1 MAKPQ
6 IRLKGFNDEWD
17 KKGFE
22 DSFSF
27 LKNISFSRAE
37 LDSNIGSVR
46 NVHYGDVLIKFGEL
60 LDVSLD
66 QLPFVKDESL
76 LRSLR
81 KEHLIENGDVIFADA
96 AEDSSVG
103 KCSELIGKVENEV
116 ITSGLHTIPCR
127 PVGTFKPGF
136 WGYYLNSCQFHNQLL
151 PLIQGSKVSG
161 ISKKALCSTVVSYPS
176 PTEQEEIVSYFR
188 SLDALIQAAA
198 KKIDS
203 LKQMK
208 AACMQ
213 SMFPQPG
220 ETAPQVRFKGFSG
233 DWVQAKLGTIFKER
247 NEYDVNAEMLSV
259 TLNQGVIKASE
270 NGRFDNSNNDKSHYR
285 LVKIG
290 DIAYNSMRMWQGA
303 SGCSQYEG
311 IVSPA
316 YTVVAPTEG
325 IFSQFFAYLFKTK
338 EMIKTFR
345 LHSQGLTSDTWN
357 LKYPAFSKISVYYP
371 DSFAEQKQIASFFS
385 ELDAQIRL
393 HEQKLAKLKQIKASC
408 LDKMFV

>member
-1 MAKPQ
+1 MARPQ
-6 IRLKGFNDEWD
+6 IRLKGFNDEWNESSFD
-17 KKGFE
+17 CLFSVVNDSKSNVPKSEYQQIGTYPVVDQSKKYIVGYTDGNNPIIPQKSLIIFGDHTRE
-22 DSFSF
+22 IKYIDFPFYTGADGTKVLKCKNQDSMF
-27 LKNISFSRAE
+27 L
-37 LDSNIGSVR
+37 
-46 NVHYGDVLIKFGEL
+46 
-60 LDVSLD
+60 
-66 QLPFVKDESL
+66 
-76 LRSLR
+76 
-81 KEHLIENGDVIFADA
+81 
-96 AEDSSVG
+96 
-103 KCSELIGKVENEV
+103 
-116 ITSGLHTIPCR
+116 
-127 PVGTFKPGF
+127 
-136 WGYYLNSCQFHNQLL
+136 YYL
-151 PLIQGSKVSG
+151 VSSLHIPNTG
-161 ISKKALCSTVVSYPS
+161 YNRHFKYLRETVFAIPESS
-176 PTEQEEIVSYFR
+176 TEQEEIAKYFR

-208 AACMQ
+208 AACLQ
-213 SMFPQPG
+213 SMFPQLG
-220 ETAPQVRFKGFSG
+220 ETAPKVRFKGFIG

>member
-6 IRLKGFNDEWD
+6 IRIKGFDGEWCKNRLVDTVLLYNGLTYAPSDIREKGTLVLRSSNVQQDEITLTD
-17 KKGFE
+17 NVYVNPSVVNSPFVQKG
-22 DSFSF
+22 D
-27 LKNISFSRAE
+27 I
-37 LDSNIGSVR
+37 IVVVR
-46 NVHYGDVLIKFGEL
+46 NG
-60 LDVSLD
+60 S
-66 QLPFVKDESL
+66 
-76 LRSLR
+76 R
-81 KEHLIENGDVIFADA
+81 
-96 AEDSSVG
+96 
-103 KCSELIGKVENEV
+103 ELIGKHAQIKTSLTNCVIGAFMAGIRGENPEFVNALLSTKSFKDEV
-116 ITSGLHTIPCR
+116 TKNLGATINQITN
-127 PVGTFKPGF
+127 GTFRKMEFFFP
-136 WGYYLNSCQFHNQLL
+136 QQDE
-151 PLIQGSKVSG
+151 Q
-161 ISKKALCSTVVSYPS
+161 KAIGT
-176 PTEQEEIVSYFR
+176 YFR

-198 KKIDS
+198 NKIDS

-208 AACMQ
+208 AACLQ

-220 ETAPQVRFKGFSG
+220 ETAPQVRFKGFTG

-371 DSFAEQKQIASFFS
+371 DSFAEQKKIASFFH
-385 ELDAQIRL
+385 EMDNQIRL
-393 HEQKLAKLKQIKASC
+393 HEQQLEKLKQIKASC